1 MAPINLPDGT
11 EVSEVILPDGASASE
26 VIAPDGSTVFST
38 IPDPPDGGKLFRRF
52 EANDITLSDGATV
65 STGDWVDS
73 KASDGLTANGD
84 PTFKTGVINGQD
96 VVRTDGSGDNLTTTY
111 SSVSQPFE
119 VVVIGQF
126 VSVNTSDN
134 EAIVDD
140 ESSGVFGDHRLQ
152 NGAGSYG
159 LWSGDTNPKAGSPDT
174 NPHLHETIWR
184 PSSQDDELYL
194 DGTSL
199 ISGDTGD
206 QPSNGLSLGV
216 RASGDNASNF
226 DFAEVFVYTD
236 ELSSSEQS
244 KLENYAASKY
254 GISI

>member
-26 VIAPDGSTVFST
+26 VIAPDGSTVFIT
-38 IPDPPDGGKLFRRF
+38 ISDPPDGGKLFRRF

-96 VVRTDGSGDNLTTTY
+96 VVRTDGGGDNLTTTY
-111 SSVSQPFE
+111 NQVNQPFE
-119 VVVIGQF
+119 VVAIGQF
-126 VSVNTSDN
+126 VTVDTSST
-134 EAIVDD
+134 EAIFDD
-140 ESSGVFGDHRLQ
+140 ESTSVFGDHRLQ
-152 NGAGSYG
+152 NKSGNYAFY
-159 LWSGDTNPKAGSPDT
+159 SGDSNPETGNPDT

-194 DGTSL
+194 DGSSI
-199 ISGDTGD
+199 ISTDTGD

-216 RASGDNASNF
+216 RADGRNPSNF
-226 DFAEVFVYTD
+226 DFAEVLVYTD
-236 ELSSSEQS
+236 ELTSSEQTQ
-244 KLENYAASKY
+244 LENYASKKY
-254 GISI
+254 GITI